1 MSIAFLL
8 AQPFAQHA
16 LLAAALVAVSC
27 GLIGPFVVTRGMAFA
42 VHGTAEL
49 AFTGAAAGLI
59 VAGNPVAGALAG
71 SLVVAALIAT
81 LGARP
86 RERDSAIG
94 AILAF
99 GMGIGV
105 LLLGY
110 YHGFATAATNI
121 LFGNIFGVSGTQLLI
136 LVAISL
142 VVVAVMATW
151 YRPLLFASIDPEAAE
166 ARGVPVRRLGLVFLV
181 VLALTVTGA
190 AQVVGTLLV
199 LSLAITPA
207 AAAQRLSARPLVVAA
222 LSVVFAVAAADG
234 GLLAS
239 FGASNIKASVFITS
253 ISFAIYLAARL
264 IGSPLRDRRQRYRET
279 RHAQRR
285 DEQYPHYAP
294 GPGGTT
300 EAAATPRSGEPPG
313 QLNRHVPSGL
323 GWPGSPAGQ
332 R

>member
-1 MSIAFLL
+1 MGLGFLL
-8 AQPFAQHA
+8 QQPFAQHA

-49 AFTGAAAGLI
+49 AFTGAAAGLLI
-59 VAGNPVAGALAG
+59 ANNPVVGALVGAVVVAG
-71 SLVVAALIAT
+71 LIAL
-81 LGARP
+81 LGGRP

-94 AILAF
+94 VILAF

-121 LFGNIFGVSGTQLLI
+121 LFGNIFGVSGDQLIVL
-136 LVAISL
+136 LVIGLL
-142 VVVAVMATW
+142 VVTVMGIW
-151 YRPLLFASIDPEAAE
+151 YRPLLFASVDPETAQ
-166 ARGVPVRRLGLVFLV
+166 ARGVPVRRLSLLFLI

-207 AAAQRLSARPLVVAA
+207 AAAQRLSASPLTVAG
-222 LSVVFAVAAADG
+222 LSIAFAVVAADG

-239 FGASNIKASVFITS
+239 FQSNVKASVFITS
-253 ISFAIYLAARL
+253 ISFALYVAARL
-264 IGSPLRDRRQRYRET
+264 TGPLLRDRRRRRQREQPARQA
-279 RHAQRR
+279 AQRGLVP
-285 DEQYPHYAP
+285 EVP
-294 GPGGTT
+294 G
-300 EAAATPRSGEPPG
+300 A
-313 QLNRHVPSGL
+313 
-323 GWPGSPAGQ
+323 PAGT
-332 R
+332 RTR